1 MWSAFQ
7 RQWEH
12 KFPGPKI
19 TPRVCNWGIW
29 FYNRSRS
36 HIFLTEPRINH
47 YLLKSMWWKNLPV
60 NHRSSKRRNQIYLI
74 SKLSFLYFEGRGLY
88 TEAITI
94 NQETIL
100 SSKRGVITQWS
111 RHDNVLLGFLFI
123 WQTSLLISSG
133 KTFSAKAK
141 SVKKIFWPPRI
152 DLFCQN
158 SIVDVQF
165 ESRRGLFMIIATI
178 VVKFKSIVRTL
189 KYFKGWTF
197 SNADPLS
204 AIVVFSPIDYF
215 SWLFRGGLMISLR
228 SIILK
233 LNQTRLHFCISL

>member
-1 MWSAFQ
+1 MAA
-7 RQWEH
+7 
-12 KFPGPKI
+12 G
-19 TPRVCNWGIW
+19 V
-29 FYNRSRS
+29 
-36 HIFLTEPRINH
+36 HIFDRTQDQPLPLRI
-47 YLLKSMWWKNLPV
+47 SVVKNYS
-60 NHRSSKRRNQIYLI
+60 SSKRRNQIYLI

-88 TEAITI
+88 MEAITI

-152 DLFCQN
+152 DLFYQN

-165 ESRRGLFMIIATI
+165 ESRRGLFYDYRHYCRQIQIYCSHSQI
-178 VVKFKSIVRTL
+178 FQRVDILQCRSS
-189 KYFKGWTF
+189 F
-197 SNADPLS
+197 SNCCIQS
-204 AIVVFSPIDYF
+204 N
-215 SWLFRGGLMISLR
+215 WLFFL
-228 SIILK
+228 II
-233 LNQTRLHFCISL
+233 

>member
-1 MWSAFQ
+1 MSADFTYFWQ
-7 RQWEH
+7 N
-12 KFPGPKI
+12 
-19 TPRVCNWGIW
+19 PRSTTTSQNQCGEK
-29 FYNRSRS
+29 
-36 HIFLTEPRINH
+36 IFLSTTG
-47 YLLKSMWWKNLPV
+47 Y
-60 NHRSSKRRNQIYLI
+60 RNAEFKLI
-74 SKLSFLYFEGRGLY
+74 WFLYFPFCTLRGGGY
-88 TEAITI
+88 IWK
-94 NQETIL
+94 L
-100 SSKRGVITQWS
+100 SLSTKRQSCLQRGGVITQWS

-197 SNADPLS
+197 SNAGPFS

-215 SWLFRGGLMISLR
+215 SWLFRGGLMISIR